1 MEGLWTKIQE
11 WVAFYGFKVL
21 AALVIFIRGMSMS
34 TCIEKDNR
42 LHLKPWSCQVI
53 NSENGHS
60 RKYERRKT

>member
-11 WVAFYGFKVL
+11 WVALFGFKVL

-42 LHLKPWSCQVI
+42 LHLKPW
-53 NSENGHS
+53 
-60 RKYERRKT
+60 